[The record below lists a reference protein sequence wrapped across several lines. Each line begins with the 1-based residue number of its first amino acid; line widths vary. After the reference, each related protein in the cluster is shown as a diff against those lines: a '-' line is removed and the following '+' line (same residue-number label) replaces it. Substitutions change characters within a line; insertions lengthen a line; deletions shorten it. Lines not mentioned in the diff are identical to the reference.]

1 MKLGDIY
8 KKVIEK
14 GIEKDP
20 RGIKEV
26 EADLSKIAK
35 EYRKLSEA
43 EKEFFDTERLSN
55 PYSDTR
61 ILYGSPEIDVRS
73 IMVGIDIDVGELLL
87 ADHLRNK
94 GKKIDLVI
102 AHHPEGRAQARLF
115 DLLKMQADIL
125 SDLGIPV
132 SIAETLLDERS
143 KEVER
148 RLLPLNHTRA
158 VDAARHLDIPF
169 ICVHTPA
176 DNCVTKFLQE
186 LFDEKKPDTLGDVLD
201 ILLTIPEYQLMSKEQ
216 MGPRI
221 LIGSKEKKAGR
232 IFVDMT
238 GGTGGSKKAFEKL
251 SQAGIDTIV
260 GMHMSEEH
268 RKEAKKH
275 MLNVV
280 IAGHIGSDNLGMNF
294 ILDELEK
301 VEHLEILEVSG
312 FRRVRRI

>member
-26 EADLSKIAK
+26 EADLSKVEK
-35 EYRKLSEA
+35 EYRKLSQA
-43 EKEFFDTERLSN
+43 EKEFFDTERMSN

-94 GKKIDLVI
+94 GKTIDLVI

-158 VDAARHLDIPF
+158 VDAARHLEIPF

-251 SQAGIDTIV
+251 SHAGIDTIV

-280 IAGHIGSDNLGMNF
+280 IAGHIGSDSLGMNF